1 MMKNYLLKNYLL
13 IIFGFVS
20 CQLFSQEAYFIAGSN
35 FTKYTFK
42 SLGGDMTTQLQ
53 SGAGSTYEMGYSL
66 PIKAEKIYY
75 SVGVTVN
82 DYNAV
87 AGSQSESYKWDTK
100 YIGIQN
106 AVSYNLSVSNN
117 FQLSIKGGVNLATI
131 IYGKQNING
140 SVYNLTGQDEFSGM
154 FISPFFGGE
163 TRYKVN
169 DLGYLTLG
177 YAFSKSINP
186 FNTSQEKLSFNT
198 NQILFGIHFN
208 INKN

>member
-1 MMKNYLLKNYLL
+1 MMKNYLLKNFLL
-13 IIFGFVS
+13 FTFLVVS
-20 CQLFSQEAYFIAGSN
+20 SQLFSQESYFLVGSN

-42 SLGGDMTTQLQ
+42 SSGGDMTTPLQ
-53 SGAGSTYEMGYSL
+53 SGTGSTYEMGYSL
-66 PIKAEKIYY
+66 HIKEEKIYY
-75 SVGVTVN
+75 SVGVALN

-87 AGSQSESYKWDTK
+87 AGSQSESYQWDTK

-106 AVSYNLSVSNN
+106 AVSYNFSISNN

-140 SVYNLTGQDEFSGM
+140 AVYDLMGQDEFAGI
-154 FISPFFGGE
+154 FLSPFVGVE

-169 DLGYLTLG
+169 DLGYLSLG
-177 YAFSKSINP
+177 YALSKSINP

>member
-1 MMKNYLLKNYLL
+1 MIKNYLLKNFLL
-13 IIFGFVS
+13 FTFLIAS
-20 CQLFSQEAYFIAGSN
+20 CQLFSQEAYFLAGSN

-42 SLGGDMTTQLQ
+42 SSDGTMTTQLQ
-53 SGAGSTYEMGYSL
+53 NGTGSAYEMGYSFS
-66 PIKAEKIYY
+66 IITEKIYY
-75 SVGVTVN
+75 SVGVTLN

-87 AGSQSESYKWDTK
+87 AGSQSESYEWDTK

-106 AVSYNLSVSNN
+106 AVNYNFSVSNN

-140 SVYNLTGQDEFSGM
+140 AVYDLIGQDEFSGM

-163 TRYKVN
+163 TRYQLN
-169 DLGYLTLG
+169 DLGYLSLG
-177 YAFSKSINP
+177 YAFSKSLN
-186 FNTSQEKLSFNT
+186 FVNSSQEKLSFNT

-208 INKN
+208 IYKK